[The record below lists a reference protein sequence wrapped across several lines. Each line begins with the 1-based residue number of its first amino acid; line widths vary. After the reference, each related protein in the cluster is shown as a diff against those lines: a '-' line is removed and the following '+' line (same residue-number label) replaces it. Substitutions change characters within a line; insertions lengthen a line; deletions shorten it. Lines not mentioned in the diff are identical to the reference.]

1 MGEVR
6 RTQKAE
12 RENLKWGGEI
22 QIISRSFDVL
32 KGTQKAKRGDEQ
44 KRRRKSCLAWRKISE
59 SEGERKA
66 ERVREREEQEE
77 EVVYQMITRN
87 SKYDSIS
94 SSPIYRWLEE
104 GAEAAADVDNCI
116 RTQKQKAKKANV
128 VMAFRLRLFN
138 RRQRERG
145 GEEGGECW

>member
-1 MGEVR
+1 MNRKEEENHVWLGGKFQRV
-6 RTQKAE
+6 KE
-12 RENLKWGGEI
+12 REKL
-22 QIISRSFDVL
+22 
-32 KGTQKAKRGDEQ
+32 
-44 KRRRKSCLAWRKISE
+44 
-59 SEGERKA
+59 
-66 ERVREREEQEE
+66 RVREREEQEE

-145 GEEGGECW
+145 GEKEREEGGECW